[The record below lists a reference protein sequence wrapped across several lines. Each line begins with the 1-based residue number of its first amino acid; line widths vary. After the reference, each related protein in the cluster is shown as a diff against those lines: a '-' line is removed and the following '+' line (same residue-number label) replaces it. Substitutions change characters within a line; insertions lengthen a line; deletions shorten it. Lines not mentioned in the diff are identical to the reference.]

1 MQQQNATPTLG
12 EFVDLRELAA
22 MADVR
27 ATFPS
32 EQSLRWFVR
41 HHRSELVSAGALIS
55 LTNRLRFHP
64 DAFRRVAIGI
74 GSRNV
79 LARVGKP

>member
-12 EFVDLRELAA
+12 EFVDLRELATQ
-22 MADVR
+22 ADVR
-27 ATFPS
+27 TAFPT

-41 HHRSELVSAGALIS
+41 HHRDELVNAGALIS
-55 LTNRLRFHP
+55 LANRLRFHP
-64 DAFRRVAIGI
+64 AAFQRVAIGI

-79 LARVGKP
+79 LTRAGRP